1 MQCAP
6 SERDYD
12 NSSRFFVLFVVV
24 VVCQHCGCGCTWFS
38 LILYI
43 HPSIRQLIPNYSFAS
58 PLSPTNQT
66 ILFCPFFQIGEHQR
80 HSPQQQQN
88 NSIALFYFYLFFFF
102 FAIIQHS
109 NWKIKLLK
117 NRVDVGAVII
127 EIVGCYSF
135 NNNNEKD
142 PGETGFENPLGQT
155 LSTCIPVFFFPFPS
169 PYFFSAGCCV
179 C

>member
-1 MQCAP
+1 MYVYNNKQTDEREREREMQCAT

-88 NSIALFYFYLFFFF
+88 NSIPLFYFYLFFFF
-102 FAIIQHS
+102 FCDYS
-109 NWKIKLLK
+109 TFKLK
-117 NRVDVGAVII
+117 NQTV
-127 EIVGCYSF
+127 
-135 NNNNEKD
+135 EKS
-142 PGETGFENPLGQT
+142 GRRGGRHN
-155 LSTCIPVFFFPFPS
+155 
-169 PYFFSAGCCV
+169 
-179 C
+179 